1 MITNFLDRLLSILSY
16 IVFVFIDIYINLRIF
31 FRGTSSNKKLN
42 FKEYFVSIENEDHTI
57 CEIGDHQATS
67 DKTLLLIGGIP
78 TDPIESMSWLAHEL
92 HKIDSTLRIIIF
104 NMPHYDEHF
113 DIEYSEEFAISNGES
128 FITRQEIDFSTH
140 KN

>member
-42 FKEYFVSIENEDHTI
+42 FKEYFVSIENDDHTI
-57 CEIGDHQATS
+57 SEIGDHQATS

-104 NMPHYDEHF
+104 NYF
-113 DIEYSEEFAISNGES
+113 
-128 FITRQEIDFSTH
+128 
-140 KN
+140 